1 MKKSLR
7 NLLAITFSLSILLS
21 ACSKAPNKILPKKDG
36 LWNANYTIINTVGAA
51 SSTQTGAL
59 SMTFKDDGTGTVND
73 GTVSTAF
80 TWSYSKD
87 NKTLTFTETGATTAS
102 IYTVEEMKAKSEKW
116 TRNYTITLSGITYVT
131 DETINLTKVD

>member
-1 MKKSLR
+1 
-7 NLLAITFSLSILLS
+7 
-21 ACSKAPNKILPKKDG
+21 
-36 LWNANYTIINTVGAA
+36 
-51 SSTQTGAL
+51 
-59 SMTFKDDGTGTVND
+59 MTFKDDGTGTVND

-87 NKTLTFTETGATTAS
+87 NKTLTFTEAGATTAS
-102 IYTVEEMKAKSEKW
+102 IYTVEEMKSKSEKW